1 MLIDKNIGIYI
12 IVNTINGKFYIGSS
26 SDIQQRFYNHKSKLL
41 NNIHVNKHLQ
51 SSVNKY
57 GFENFKFDIL
67 ANCPIENLDSLE
79 QWYFDNLQPQY
90 NIRKF
95 VESNRGIILSEN
107 HKEKISN
114 SMIGKFCKITI
125 QYDKDMNF
133 IKEWKSL
140 TEIGEN
146 GFCLSKVSLCC
157 NNKRKS
163 HKGYIWKFKTVKN
176 NGL

>member
-12 IVNTINGKFYIGSS
+12 ITNTINGKFYIGSS

-41 NNIHVNKHLQ
+41 NKTHINLHLQ
-51 SSVNKY
+51 NSVNKY
-57 GFENFKFDIL
+57 GFENFKFQVL
-67 ANCPIENLDSLE
+67 ANCPFENLDSLE
-79 QWYFDNLQPQY
+79 QWYVDNLKPHY

-95 VESNRGIILSEN
+95 VESNRGIVLKEE

-114 SMIGKFCKITI
+114 SMIGKFCKIVE
-125 QYDKDMNF
+125 QFDKNNNL
-133 IKEWKSL
+133 IREWKSL
-140 TEIGEN
+140 TEIGQN

-163 HKGYIWKFKTVKN
+163 HKDFIWKFKTVEN